1 MIKFVVGRT
10 LMIIPILLGVTFIVF
25 TILYLTPGD
34 PGRMILG
41 PQAEQIAVDMLNEE
55 MGFNDPFFTRFF
67 AYVINVVTRFDFGTS
82 FRTRQPVFDEIL
94 IRFPYTLRLATA
106 AVVVASFIGIPIGV
120 LSAVKQ
126 YSLADLI
133 PRAISMFLAAVP
145 LFWLG
150 LMLILTFALTLGWLP
165 SSGVATWRHYIL
177 PVTTSALPTAA
188 GLMRMTRSTMLETIR
203 QDYIRTARAKGAPE
217 GRVIFKHALKNAL
230 LPVVTVL
237 GGSFGFLLGGAIVTE
252 TVFAMPGLGTMM
264 VNAIRMQDIP
274 MVLAATIFIAT
285 ICCLVILMV
294 DLAYGF
300 IDPRIRAKFLK

>member
-1 MIKFVVGRT
+1 
-10 LMIIPILLGVTFIVF
+10 MIIPILLGVTFIVF

-41 PQAEQIAVDMLNEE
+41 PQAEQVAVDMLNEE

-67 AYVINVVTRFDFGTS
+67 TYVINVVTRFDFGTS

-106 AVVVASFIGIPIGV
+106 AVIVASFIGIPIGV

-264 VNAIRMQDIP
+264 VNAIRMQDMP